1 MSSRCF
7 RLNRV
12 YSISFNSTN
21 FGEFFQRNLSKF
33 RKRKSLSWALSI
45 NQEIPEILVGIF
57 NETHVF
63 RAFHWKVPGNK
74 CNFGKV
80 ALFSLWK
87 FPVKC
92 MFHLRIIISYRLF
105 KAISVPPSW
114 ILGWWRKHKR
124 IELESDGTRYSFYR
138 PFHGNFRK
146 VLVNMEIVPSTNV
159 LHQNVVVVV
168 QRRQRRAQK
177 STC

>member
-7 RLNRV
+7 KLNRV

-21 FGEFFQRNLSKF
+21 FGEFFQRNVSKF

-87 FPVKC
+87 FPAKC

-124 IELESDGTRYSFYR
+124 IELESDGTRFSFYR

-159 LHQNVVVVV
+159 LHKPCN
-168 QRRQRRAQK
+168 
-177 STC
+177 